1 MTSTLPQQEGRSRVV
16 VDTNLWISFMIG
28 KRLSRLLTLFDNDYM
43 ELITSPLLIT
53 EITSVALRDKFRK
66 YFPVEDAMSLLTW
79 MSANATNITI
89 TDIPIRCR
97 DPKDDYLLE
106 LAVQAKAI
114 YLVSGDS
121 DLLELKNVGD
131 CRIMTV
137 AEFEAEWL
145 DKLSE

>member
-1 MTSTLPQQEGRSRVV
+1 MTNTLHQQEGRCRVV

-28 KRLSRLLTLFDNDYM
+28 KRLSRLLTLFENDSL
-43 ELITSPLLIT
+43 ELVTTSLLIT
-53 EITSVALRDKFRK
+53 EITSVSLRDKFRK
-66 YFPVEDAMSLLTW
+66 YFPIEDAMLLLTW
-79 MSANATNITI
+79 MSANATSVTI
-89 TDIPIRCR
+89 TDIPVRCR

-121 DLLELKNVGD
+121 DLLDLGNIGD

-137 AEFEAEWL
+137 AQFEAEL
-145 DKLSE
+145 LGCED

>member
-1 MTSTLPQQEGRSRVV
+1 MTNTLHQQEGRCRVV

-28 KRLSRLLTLFDNDYM
+28 KRLSRLLTLFENDSL
-43 ELITSPLLIT
+43 ELVTTSLLIT
-53 EITSVALRDKFRK
+53 EITSVSLRDKFRK
-66 YFPVEDAMSLLTW
+66 YFPIEDAMLLLTW
-79 MSANATNITI
+79 MSANATSVTI
-89 TDIPIRCR
+89 TDIPVRCR

-121 DLLELKNVGD
+121 DLLDLGNIGD

-137 AEFEAEWL
+137 AQFEAEWL
-145 DKLSE
+145 GSED